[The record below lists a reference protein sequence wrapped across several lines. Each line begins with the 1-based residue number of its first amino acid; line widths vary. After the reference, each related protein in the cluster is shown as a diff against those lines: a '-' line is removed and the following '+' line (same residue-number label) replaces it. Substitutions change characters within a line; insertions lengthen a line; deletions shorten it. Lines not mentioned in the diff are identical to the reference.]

1 MYSFRAYD
9 VLREKLLNNEQLLSY
24 IRNKKD
30 YNPFE
35 DKYLKIDMSRGF
47 KDSDNNP
54 IFVND
59 IIQTEK
65 SKKNNVLYIVD
76 DQMKGL
82 SFIVKKFKHKNEK
95 NSIIS
100 NTAISLDKLIQD
112 GGRVVGNIHTS
123 KDLLGN

>member
-1 MYSFRAYD
+1 MYSFRGYD
-9 VLREKLLNNEQLLSY
+9 VLRGKLLNNEQLLSY

-35 DKYLKIDMSRGF
+35 DVYLKIDMSRGF
-47 KDSDNNP
+47 KDVDNNP

-59 IIQTEK
+59 IIQTES
-65 SKKNNVLYIVD
+65 SKKKNVLYLVD
-76 DQMKGL
+76 DTMKGL
-82 SFIVKKFKHKNEK
+82 SFIMKKFKYKNEK

-100 NTAISLDKLIQD
+100 KSAVSIDELVKD

-123 KDLLGN
+123 KDLLGG